1 MTTRPFSCVRACSTL
16 LTSLFLV
23 WGLAA
28 FSLDSPAAAGP
39 AAGQAALE
47 RTSAEIQA
55 LVEQARRSVVQVA
68 VTGYRP
74 ASDDSGGGV
83 LVRSRGIGSGVVVD
97 SRGYIITNAH
107 VIAGAEH
114 VDVIL
119 SDQDDDEPLLGTPRG
134 RTVPATLLGVAP
146 ELDLALL
153 AVDVAGL
160 PALKFAD
167 SGAVRQGEMVFALGS
182 PAGLRNSVS
191 MGVVSAVARQA
202 QPDNPIAYI
211 QTDTAINPGNS
222 GGPLLNIKGELLGL
236 NTFIQTM
243 SGGNEGLGFALPA
256 SVIALAYPQL
266 RDFGH
271 LHRATTGMALEALT
285 PLLRDGLGLTR
296 ESGFI
301 VADLAA
307 DGPAAQAGVHVG
319 DVIAAIDGRAV
330 ESLSFGDLYR
340 YLYAA
345 QDGQKLALE
354 IERGA
359 EHVHIGLN
367 AVLAAHTCERPHL
380 VDTPHELVDELG
392 IFAETMP
399 ASDDDKS
406 GEGVVVTNRVQTTKP
421 EDVPLERGDVIRAVN
436 GAAITSME
444 QLHDALSAIKLGAA
458 VVLQVYREGQLTYL
472 AFSK

>member
-1 MTTRPFSCVRACSTL
+1 MTTRPFSRVRLHSKPLTL
-16 LTSLFLV
+16 LLLV
-23 WGLAA
+23 WSLALLPPA
-28 FSLDSPAAAGP
+28 SPALASPSTTPAG
-39 AAGQAALE
+39 LE
-47 RTSAEIQA
+47 QTSSAIQT
-55 LVEQARRSVVQVA
+55 LVAQARRSVVQVA

-74 ASDDSGGGV
+74 ANDDSGGV

-97 SRGYIITNAH
+97 PRGYIITNAH

-119 SDQDDDEPLLGTPRG
+119 SGQDDDEPLLGTPHG

-153 AVDVAGL
+153 SVDVAGL
-160 PALKFAD
+160 PALRFAD

-271 LHRATTGMALEALT
+271 LHRATTGMALQALT
-285 PLLRDGLGLTR
+285 PLLRDGLGLSR

-319 DVIAAIDGRAV
+319 DVIAAIDGRGV
-330 ESLSFGDLYR
+330 ETLSFGDLYR

-345 QDGQKLALE
+345 QDGQKLALD

-359 EHVHIGLN
+359 DRVHLDLS
-367 AVLAAHTCERPHL
+367 AALAAHTCE
-380 VDTPHELVDELG
+380 
-392 IFAETMP
+392 
-399 ASDDDKS
+399 
-406 GEGVVVTNRVQTTKP
+406 
-421 EDVPLERGDVIRAVN
+421 
-436 GAAITSME
+436 
-444 QLHDALSAIKLGAA
+444 
-458 VVLQVYREGQLTYL
+458 
-472 AFSK
+472 

>member
-1 MTTRPFSCVRACSTL
+1 MWGLTL
-16 LTSLFLV
+16 LPPGS
-23 WGLAA
+23 AA
-28 FSLDSPAAAGP
+28 FASPSTSPAA
-39 AAGQAALE
+39 LE
-47 RTSAEIQA
+47 QTSSAIQA
-55 LVEQARRSVVQVA
+55 LVAQARRSVVQVA

-74 ASDDSGGGV
+74 ANDDSGGV

-119 SDQDDDEPLLGTPRG
+119 SDQDDDEPLLGTPHG

-160 PALKFAD
+160 PALRFAD

-271 LHRATTGMALEALT
+271 LHRATTGMALQALT
-285 PLLRDGLGLTR
+285 PLLRDGLGLSR

-307 DGPAAQAGVHVG
+307 DGPAADAGVHVG
-319 DVIAAIDGRAV
+319 DVIAAIDGRGV
-330 ESLSFGDLYR
+330 ETLSFGDLYR

-345 QDGQKLALE
+345 QDGQKLALD
-354 IERGA
+354 IERGTA
-359 EHVHIGLN
+359 HVHIDLS

-392 IFAETMP
+392 IFGETMP
-399 ASDDDKS
+399 ASDEDK

-421 EDVPLERGDVIRAVN
+421 EDVPLERGDVIKAVN
-436 GAAITSME
+436 GTAITSME
-444 QLHDALSAIKLGAA
+444 GLHDALSAIKPGAA
-458 VVLQVYREGQLTYL
+458 VVLQLSRDGQLTYL
-472 AFSK
+472 GFSK